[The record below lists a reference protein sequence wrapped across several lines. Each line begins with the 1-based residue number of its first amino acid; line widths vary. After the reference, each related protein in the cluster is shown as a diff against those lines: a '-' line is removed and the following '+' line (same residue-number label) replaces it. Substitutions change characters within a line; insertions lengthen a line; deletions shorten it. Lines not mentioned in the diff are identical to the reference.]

1 VRCLRRFR
9 RSDQLTRPRD
19 GLGLGAAAS
28 AVRYSSTV
36 TDFHRLPFAGL
47 PAHPSTTSMP
57 TPPPAPRLG
66 HPSWLGTPD
75 LHPVEI
81 CIAQG
86 VIEAGDDRGRR
97 AGRHQSLRAL
107 ESGGGTFAGGRAR
120 IPIAFSLRKRHGV
133 LSSKKIPS
141 APGPPPCPGTR
152 PMFSPSLYV
161 TVEFCTNS
169 KVINSFA
176 PGIFQRV
183 FLFNSR

>member
-1 VRCLRRFR
+1 LKIFGDNAGVPSRHRH
-9 RSDQLTRPRD
+9 
-19 GLGLGAAAS
+19 
-28 AVRYSSTV
+28 SSTSAQDAV
-36 TDFHRLPFAGL
+36 SRRDRAVDSRPGGCHGITPLGSTGTTCHRAIGTVNGSFAAG
-47 PAHPSTTSMP
+47 
-57 TPPPAPRLG
+57 PPCRPGGARPCVRL
-66 HPSWLGTPD
+66 
-75 LHPVEI
+75 LH
-81 CIAQG
+81 
-86 VIEAGDDRGRR
+86 RR
-97 AGRHQSLRAL
+97 AAFFLRFARAL